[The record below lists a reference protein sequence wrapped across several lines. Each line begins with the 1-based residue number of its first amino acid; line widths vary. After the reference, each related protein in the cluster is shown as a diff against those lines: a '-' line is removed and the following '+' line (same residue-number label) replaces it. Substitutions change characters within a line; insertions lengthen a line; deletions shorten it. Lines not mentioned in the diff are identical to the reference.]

1 LGLIHRLCVLHHSIL
16 HWDRCFGRF
25 LHPSDQKCADY
36 MSSKQKHLGTKYHL
50 DHHHL
55 VKTHLECRQEIL
67 VLLGGYPK
75 WCLSS
80 RLRVLQFV

>member
-1 LGLIHRLCVLHHSIL
+1 
-16 HWDRCFGRF
+16 
-25 LHPSDQKCADY
+25 
-36 MSSKQKHLGTKYHL
+36 MSSKQKHLGTKCHL